1 MKSAREVAAQANM
14 SERMLSEQSER
25 PEPQLVSLMKSAR
38 EVAAQANM
46 SERLLSEQS
55 ERPEPQRIKLMESA
69 REIPAQAEARLANIK
84 RARQSNNS
92 PGWIGHIKD

>member
-25 PEPQLVSLMKSAR
+25 PEPQRIKLIKSAR

-46 SERLLSEQS
+46 SGRILSEHGKAA
-55 ERPEPQRIKLMESA
+55 IF
-69 REIPAQAEARLANIK
+69 PA
-84 RARQSNNS
+84 
-92 PGWIGHIKD
+92 G